1 MRAAKVRIFL
11 LLSVLLSGLLSDPA
25 KAITFGEEVM
35 SASSSFPSVVSIW
48 YTTSTSEEPIF

>member
-35 SASSSFPSVVSIW
+35 SASSNFPSVV
-48 YTTSTSEEPIF
+48 